1 MSKCPSCR
9 EPLDYPSGDGCAAM
23 TKHKPNRGVNEALRR
38 AGFKRLPAW
47 WVTEAEFDV
56 IWRMA
61 HNHEEHINEIRA
73 FYRNRDRDDA
83 TSSVPD
89 GKPD

>member
-1 MSKCPSCR
+1 MP
-9 EPLDYPSGDGCAAM
+9 D
-23 TKHKPNRGVNEALRR
+23 NRGVNEALRR

-61 HNHEEHINEIRA
+61 HNHEDIVLSLIHI
-73 FYRNRDRDDA
+73 
-83 TSSVPD
+83 
-89 GKPD
+89 

>member
-1 MSKCPSCR
+1 MP
-9 EPLDYPSGDGCAAM
+9 D
-23 TKHKPNRGVNEALRR
+23 NRGVNETLRR

-61 HNHEEHINEIRA
+61 HNHEEHINELRA
-73 FYRNRDRDDA
+73 SCRNRRVDTDD
-83 TSSVPD
+83 
-89 GKPD
+89 